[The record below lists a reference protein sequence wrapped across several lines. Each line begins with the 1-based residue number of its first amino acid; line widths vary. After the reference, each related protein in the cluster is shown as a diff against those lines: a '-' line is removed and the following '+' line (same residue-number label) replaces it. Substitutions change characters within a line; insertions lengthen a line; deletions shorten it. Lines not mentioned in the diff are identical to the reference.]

1 MPEPLDAAALAAPV
15 IGPVTHLEEVSGFV
29 GNQTYRLESES
40 GTFYLKSAA
49 AGAISAEAQASSD
62 ARSLGIPVPTI
73 LTVATGDPAYLIS
86 EAVPGNPA
94 DASATEAIRAAGTHL
109 RLLHVITGPAYGIV
123 SEDLHPT
130 WPDFLSTATAHLDE
144 IVPADLAD
152 RLRAH
157 LPPAIAQLPATRP
170 ALLHGD
176 LHPRHL
182 YTEGTTLTAIIDW
195 SDATYGDPLYDLAR
209 FSISAPTEAL
219 LDGYGLQ
226 LTPAI
231 ERTFSLYRIVWSL
244 IALYAE
250 HRAGGDWFDAHIVR
264 ITKELAG

>member
-1 MPEPLDAAALAAPV
+1 MPDPLEAAALVVGTITHTEPV
-15 IGPVTHLEEVSGFV
+15 NGFV
-29 GNQTYRLESES
+29 GNATYRLVTDT
-40 GTFYLKSAA
+40 GTFYLKCAA
-49 AGAISAEAQASSD
+49 PGAIEAEVLACD
-62 ARSLGIPVPTI
+62 HARSVGIPVPTI
-73 LTVATGDPAYLIS
+73 LTHVSTDPAYLIS

-94 DASATEAIRAAGTHL
+94 DASATEAIRAAGRHL
-109 RLLHVITGPAYGIV
+109 RGLHGITGPAYGIV
-123 SEDLHPT
+123 AERLHPT
-130 WPDFLSTATAHLDE
+130 WPDFLRTSIAHLDE

-157 LPPAIAQLPATRP
+157 VPHAIAQLPVTRP

-182 YTEGTTLTAIIDW
+182 YTEGATLTGIIDW

-209 FSISAPTEAL
+209 FSISGSTEAL

-231 ERTFSLYRIVWSL
+231 ERTFSLYRIIWSL

-250 HRAGGDWFDAHIVR
+250 HRAGGDWFDAHIAR
-264 ITKELAG
+264 ITKELLG